1 MVMQSNKITLEKKG
15 HVLLIGVNRPD
26 KLNAFDVDMYWDLAR
41 AYGQLHHERDLR
53 CGLLFAHGDHFTSGL
68 ELIKW
73 ADSFGE
79 GKFPEL
85 PEGSIDPF
93 GLDEDNRLSKPMVIA
108 VQGICFTIGLEL
120 LLATDVR
127 IAASNVRFGQIEV
140 KRGIYPVGGATVRFF
155 EEIGWGN
162 AMRYI
167 LTGDEINAQEAHR
180 LGLVQEITEPGEQ
193 FDKALEIADRIAR
206 QAPLA
211 VQASLISSRRARIA
225 GAKEAISHLL
235 PDLKGIMNSDDASEG
250 LRSFIEK
257 REAQF
262 KGK

>member
-1 MVMQSNKITLEKKG
+1 MENAKITVDKKG
-15 HVLLIGVNRPD
+15 HVLLIGINRPD

-41 AYGQLHHERDLR
+41 AFGQLQNERELR
-53 CGLLFAHGDHFTSGL
+53 CGLLYAHGEHFTSGL

-73 ADSFGE
+73 ADTFGE

-93 GLDEDNRLSKPMVIA
+93 GLDEDNRLTKPMVMA

-127 IAASNVRFGQIEV
+127 VAASNVRFGQIEV
-140 KRGIYPVGGATVRFF
+140 KRGIYPVGGATVRLF
-155 EEIGWGN
+155 EEVGWGN
-162 AMRYI
+162 AMRYL
-167 LTGDEINAQEAHR
+167 LTGDEIKAQEAYR
-180 LGLVQEITEPGEQ
+180 LGLVQEITEPGDQ
-193 FDKALEIADRIAR
+193 FDKALELADRIAR

-211 VQASLISSRRARIA
+211 VQTSLISSRRARVS
-225 GAKEAISHLL
+225 GTKEAISHLL
-235 PDLKGIMNSDDASEG
+235 PDLKGIMNSEDAAEG
-250 LRSFIEK
+250 LKSFVER
-257 REAQF
+257 REAEF